1 MRQMRWRG
9 EWTNGSIMTDTHGR
23 LVEGHGAALHTSGD
37 ATGATSDEELVRRA
51 QDIPDDPAAFAE
63 LYRRHLPRVYRYLIA
78 RLGDPYLAQ
87 DATAQT
93 FLAALEGIG
102 SFRGSGEFR
111 AWLLMIAHNK
121 AMDIFRARRATVPL
135 EAVVDVAS
143 PAPSPEQ
150 VVTRQLQLEEVLRAM
165 RSLSPDRAEALALRI
180 FGEMSVA
187 EVGAAMEKHD
197 AAVKMLVY
205 RALRDL
211 RERLGIRIEA
221 EP

>member
-1 MRQMRWRG
+1 M
-9 EWTNGSIMTDTHGR
+9 NGSIMTDAHGR
-23 LVEGHGAALHTSGD
+23 LVEEPGAALHTSGD
-37 ATGATSDEELVRRA
+37 ATDATSDEELVRRA

-63 LYRRHLPRVYRYLIA
+63 LYRRHLPRIYRYLMA
-78 RLGDPYLAQ
+78 RLSDPYLAQ

>member
-1 MRQMRWRG
+1 M
-9 EWTNGSIMTDTHGR
+9 NGSIMTDAHGR
-23 LVEGHGAALHTSGD
+23 LVEGPGAALHTSGD
-37 ATGATSDEELVRRA
+37 ATDATSDEELVRRA

-63 LYRRHLPRVYRYLIA
+63 LYRRHLPRIYRYLMA
-78 RLGDPYLAQ
+78 RLSDPYLAQ

-143 PAPSPEQ
+143 PAPSPQ
-150 VVTRQLQLEEVLRAM
+150 RPWPMPHIPMPPAPRQTSPSCRSSIRTLTPTTRPTRT
-165 RSLSPDRAEALALRI
+165 
-180 FGEMSVA
+180 
-187 EVGAAMEKHD
+187 
-197 AAVKMLVY
+197 
-205 RALRDL
+205 
-211 RERLGIRIEA
+211 
-221 EP
+221 

>member
-1 MRQMRWRG
+1 
-9 EWTNGSIMTDTHGR
+9 MTDAQGR
-23 LVEGHGAALHTSGD
+23 LADGQGAAIHTGGD
-37 ATGATSDEELVRRA
+37 TVAAVGDEELVRRA
-51 QDIPDDPAAFAE
+51 QEHSDDPAAFAE
-63 LYRRHLPRVYRYLIA
+63 LYRRHLPRVYRYLLA
-78 RLGDPYLAQ
+78 RLGDPHLAQ

-102 SFRGSGEFR
+102 RYRGSGEFR

-121 AMDIFRARRATVPL
+121 AMDTYRARRATVPL
-135 EAVVDVAS
+135 EAAVEMAS

-150 VVTRQLQLEEVLRAM
+150 LVATRLQLEEVLQAM
-165 RSLSPDRAEALALRI
+165 RLLSPDRAEALALRI
-180 FGEMSVA
+180 FGGMSVA

-197 AAVKMLVY
+197 AAVKMLVF

-211 RERLGIRIEA
+211 RDRLGVRIEA